1 MMPTGFN
8 AAVALN
14 TFLAVLIVGTAWRLV
29 SLHLVASRNP
39 TAKNLGTAMAFQY

>member
-1 MMPTGFN
+1 MPTGFN

-29 SLHLVASRNP
+29 SVHMMASPNQ
-39 TAKNLGTAMAFQY
+39 AVKNLATAMSFQY